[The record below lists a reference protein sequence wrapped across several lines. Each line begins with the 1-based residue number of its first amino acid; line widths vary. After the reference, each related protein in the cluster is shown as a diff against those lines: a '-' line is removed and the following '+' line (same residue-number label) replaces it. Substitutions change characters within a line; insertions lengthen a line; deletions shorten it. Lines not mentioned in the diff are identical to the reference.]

1 MNWNTVLFDLDG
13 TLIDTTELIL
23 HCFELSWKK
32 VFGRKLDRQRYL
44 ATIGIPL
51 REAMRILLNEELQDR
66 GKSEF
71 CSDAPLLEV
80 LVQEYRA
87 CNTIHHDDL
96 AMAFPGISSTVSELK
111 KRGYQIGVVS
121 SKTKELGL
129 RGMNLFGLEDLID
142 DAVFLEDSVRHKPH
156 PEPLLLALQRFG
168 ISEKQAAYVGDSRHD
183 MQAGKAAGI
192 WTVAALWGP
201 IPRKEL
207 EQEKP
212 DQLAATPSQL
222 LEIFP

>member
-1 MNWNTVLFDLDG
+1 MKRKTILFDLDG

-23 HCFELSWKK
+23 HCFDLSWGK
-32 VFGRKLDRQRYL
+32 VFGRKLDRQCYL

-51 REAMRILLNEELQDR
+51 REAMRILLNEKIR
-66 GKSEF
+66 GSGESEF
-71 CSDAPLLEV
+71 SFDNPVVET

-87 CNTIHHDDL
+87 CNAVHHDQ
-96 AMAFPGISSTVSELK
+96 MAKPFSGVSPTVLELR

-129 RGMNLFGLEDLID
+129 RGLNLCALQDLID
-142 DAVFLEDSVRHKPH
+142 DAVFLEDSLRHKPD
-156 PEPLLLALQRFG
+156 PEPLILALQRFG
-168 ISEKQAAYVGDSRHD
+168 VSPKQASYVGDSRHD
-183 MQAGKAAGI
+183 MQAGKAAGVG
-192 WTVAALWGP
+192 TVAALWGP

-207 EQEKP
+207 EQEEP

>member
-1 MNWNTVLFDLDG
+1 MNRSAVLFDLDG

-32 VFGRKLDRQRYL
+32 VYGRKLDRQRYL

-51 REAMRILLNEELQDR
+51 REAMRILLNEEVQDR
-66 GKSEF
+66 GESESS
-71 CSDAPLLEV
+71 SDTPLLEA

-87 CNTIHHDDL
+87 CNAIHHDQL
-96 AMAFPGISSTVSELK
+96 AKPFSGVSSTVFELR

-121 SKTKELGL
+121 SKTQELGL
-129 RGMNLFGLEDLID
+129 RGLNLFGLRGLMD
-142 DAVFLEDSVRHKPH
+142 DVVFLEDSVRHKPD

-192 WTVAALWGP
+192 RTVAALWGP

-207 EQEKP
+207 EREKP

>member
-1 MNWNTVLFDLDG
+1 MKRRTILFDLDG

-23 HCFELSWKK
+23 HCFDLSWGTIYGK
-32 VFGRKLDRQRYL
+32 KLDRQCYL

-51 REAMRILLNEELQDR
+51 REAMRILLNEEIR
-66 GKSEF
+66 SSVESEI
-71 CSDAPLLEV
+71 SSEDPRVEA

-87 CNTIHHDDL
+87 CNTIHHDQ
-96 AMAFPGISSTVSELK
+96 MAKPFSGVSSTVSELR

-121 SKTKELGL
+121 SKTRELGL
-129 RGMNLFGLEDLID
+129 RGLNLCALQDLID
-142 DAVFLEDSVRHKPH
+142 DAVFLEDSLRHKPH
-156 PEPLLLALQRFG
+156 PEPLLLALYRFG

-183 MQAGKAAGI
+183 MQAGKAAGMS
-192 WTVAALWGP
+192 TVAALWGP

-212 DQLAATPSQL
+212 DHLVATPSQL
-222 LEIFP
+222 LTIFP

>member
-1 MNWNTVLFDLDG
+1 MNRSTVLFDLDG

-32 VFGRKLDRQRYL
+32 VYGRKLDRQRYL

-71 CSDAPLLEV
+71 CSDTPLLEA

-87 CNTIHHDDL
+87 CNTIHHDHL

-222 LEIFP
+222 LEIFT

>member
-1 MNWNTVLFDLDG
+1 MKRGAVLFDLDG

-23 HCFELSWKK
+23 HCFDLSWGK
-32 VFGRKLDRQRYL
+32 VYGKKLDRQCYL

-51 REAMRILLNEELQDR
+51 REAMRILLNEEIR
-66 GKSEF
+66 GRGESELSF
-71 CSDAPLLEV
+71 EHSLVEA

-87 CNTIHHDDL
+87 CNAIHHDQL
-96 AMAFPGISSTVSELK
+96 AKPFSGISSTVSELRR
-111 KRGYQIGVVS
+111 RGYQIGVVS

-129 RGMNLFGLEDLID
+129 RGLNLCALQDLVD
-142 DAVFLEDSVRHKPH
+142 DAVFLEDSLRHKPH

-168 ISEKQAAYVGDSRHD
+168 ISEEQAAYVGDSRHD

-192 WTVAALWGP
+192 RTVAALWGP
-201 IPRKEL
+201 MSRKEL
-207 EQEKP
+207 EQENP